1 MIEFTDILHNTP
13 FSLLEDSSPSSLLP
27 APLAPLLCSHEYSQP
42 LAWVCQHGNVIAC
55 ALGTSQQC
63 CGSEGDVQL
72 VLASARDFM
81 PPLLESFPYNSSEFR
96 GNKSFVLLYFP
107 APDAKCLKGLQL
119 H

>member
-1 MIEFTDILHNTP
+1 MIEITDVLHNTP
-13 FSLLEDSSPSSLLP
+13 FSQLVDSSPSSLLP
-27 APLAPLLCSHEYSQP
+27 APLAPLHSSAP
-42 LAWVCQHGNVIAC
+42 LAWGCQHGKVTAC

-96 GNKSFVLLYFP
+96 GNKSFALLYFP